1 MKKSFQLSAFSFQLL
16 LVLISSLLLIL
27 SFPNFN
33 FEFLAWIA
41 IVPLFFAVEGQK
53 PFKAF
58 LSSYLAGFLFF
69 LGTVY
74 WLIHVTL
81 PGMIIVVLYL
91 ALYFGFFGLVIAS
104 RASDKSFIV
113 LAPAAWVAIELV
125 RAHFLTGFGWALLG
139 HSQSYTPAIIQIAD
153 ITGSYGVSFL
163 IVLVNTA
170 IFLAIKNFKAKDLA
184 VGYVMIASF
193 LVFVSLSYGM
203 YRLNNIF
210 TGEKLRVAII
220 QGNIPQVKKWSPNY
234 REEILNK
241 YEALTNEAAEKRVDL
256 IIWPETSVPGFLET
270 EHELSDRIKALAVKT
285 ATPILVGAPREDEES
300 KDAYYNSA
308 ILFSKG
314 GMILGRYDK
323 IHLVPF
329 GEYVPFRR
337 LLSFVEN
344 FAPSPIGDFA
354 FGRNYTVFKFFI
366 ERNAREK
373 EYTWRMLKNV
383 KFSTLICFEDIF
395 PDLTREFV
403 KRGALFLVNMT
414 NDAWFGDTAAPYQHA
429 QASVFR
435 ALENRVNVV
444 RATNTGLSC
453 FIDQKGRIVD
463 PVGRGGKNL
472 FVDGFSIH
480 EITLTP
486 VRTFY
491 TVYGDVFAYICV
503 FASILLIIITKPQ
516 RQHLRHLRK
525 EP

>member
-1 MKKSFQLSAFSFQLL
+1 MNRIVL
-16 LVLISSLLLIL
+16 LVLSAILLIL

-33 FEFLAWIA
+33 LEFLAWIA
-41 IVPLFFAVEGQK
+41 MVPLFFAVEGQK

-58 LSSYLAGFLFF
+58 LSSYLTGFLFF

-81 PGMIIVVLYL
+81 PGMIVVVSYL
-91 ALYFGFFGLVIAS
+91 ALYFGFFGLITAS
-104 RASDKSFIV
+104 RTSNKDFLIF
-113 LAPAAWVAIELV
+113 APAAWVALELA

-139 HSQSYTPAIIQIAD
+139 HSQSYTPVIIQIAD
-153 ITGSYGVSFL
+153 ITGAYGVSFL
-163 IVLVNTA
+163 VVLVNAA
-170 IFLAIKNFKAKDLA
+170 IFLAIKNFKTKDLA
-184 VGYVMIASF
+184 VVYIMIASF
-193 LVFVSLSYGM
+193 FVFISLSYGI

-210 TGEKLRVAII
+210 TGNKLRVAII
-220 QGNIPQVKKWSPNY
+220 QGNIPQARKWSPNY

-241 YEALTNEAAEKRVDL
+241 YEALTNEAAEKKVDL

-270 EHELSDRIKALAVKT
+270 EHDLLERVEALAVKT
-285 ATPILVGAPREDEES
+285 DTPVLVGAPREDAGS

-308 ILFSKG
+308 ILFSKKG
-314 GMILGRYDK
+314 VILGRYDK

-354 FGRNYTVFKFFI
+354 AGKDYTILKFFI
-366 ERNAREK
+366 ERNARESG
-373 EYTWRMLKNV
+373 YALRMLKNV
-383 KFSTLICFEDIF
+383 RFSGLICFEDIF
-395 PDLTREFV
+395 PGLAREFV

-414 NDAWFGDTAAPYQHA
+414 NDAWFSNTAAPYQHA

-435 ALENRVNVV
+435 AVENRVNVV

-453 FIDQKGRIVD
+453 FIDQKGHITD
-463 PVGRGGKNL
+463 PVEKEGKNL

-486 VRTFY
+486 VKTFY
-491 TVYGDVFAYICV
+491 TVYGDLFAYICV
-503 FASILLIIITKPQ
+503 FTVILLVIIA
-516 RQHLRHLRK
+516 
-525 EP
+525 